1 MLFLN
6 FFQYFQQKSCLPFM
20 HLFLWTYNISQI
32 NFHVVY
38 LASSHLPLHFEL
50 PLVQVKSQNHVFFLI
65 FAAFLN
71 MPEVNLQMKRRVLST
86 RSHSTYSEI
95 QFHLQDLNFSLI
107 IMMTKITDNGIRFII
122 MIPLTVQP
130 FLVFWLFS
138 FEFHPLFIIMVGHY
152 LRIELQLNLDY
163 SDSHTSMV
171 PFFQQY

>member
-1 MLFLN
+1 
-6 FFQYFQQKSCLPFM
+6 M

-65 FAAFLN
+65 FSAFSN

-130 FLVFWLFS
+130 ISSVLAICFWITS
-138 FEFHPLFIIMVGHY
+138 FVYYHGGALSQNRTTVEPRL
-152 LRIELQLNLDY
+152 LRLAHFY
-163 SDSHTSMV
+163 G
-171 PFFQQY
+171 PFFPAILGSCIQDS